1 MIKRSGCLEHQGELT
16 MFRTR
21 ILALATAA
29 ALVISMPSAVLA
41 QKDDKKRSKQE
52 KAEIEALVKVV
63 DGVMAGQPGPS
74 DIQMTLKPYFLKS
87 QDPRTFVPFQLGIT
101 GAPQTDAAL

>member
-1 MIKRSGCLEHQGELT
+1 

-52 KAEIEALVKVV
+52 KAEIDTLVKVV
-63 DGVMAGQPGPS
+63 DGAMAGQPGPS
-74 DIQMTLKPYFLKS
+74 DIQMTLTPYFLKS
-87 QDPRTFVPFQLGIT
+87 QDPRTFVPFQLNIK
-101 GAPQTDAAL
+101 GAPQSDVALYVRVVDPSKAV